1 MDRKNLIQIILLIFL
16 IFITYSIFNNYYKKN
31 NTSFKSSKKIELQDA
46 DKIPSSDSKNI
57 IENIKYTSN
66 NNNGDIFEI
75 FAEYGEPSIEISDLM
90 FLTNVKAN
98 IIFKNKSNI
107 ELTSDYA
114 NFNTKTFE
122 TTFMDN
128 VLILREDETI
138 IGESLYLV
146 FDQTDE
152 ELKKKSTVDQN
163 LIRISNNVI
172 VKKPGYIVK
181 ADILEIDLLTKN
193 VKVFMKNKDDKVE
206 TISKLN

>member
-46 DKIPSSDSKNI
+46 DKIPSSDNKNI

-107 ELTSDYA
+107 KLTSDYA

-138 IGESLYLV
+138 LGESLYLV

>member
-1 MDRKNLIQIILLIFL
+1 MDRKNLIQITLLIFL

-46 DKIPSSDSKNI
+46 DKIPSSDNKNI

-107 ELTSDYA
+107 KLTSDYA

-138 IGESLYLV
+138 LGESLYLV

>member
-1 MDRKNLIQIILLIFL
+1 MDRKNLIQITLLIFL

-46 DKIPSSDSKNI
+46 DKIQSSDNKNI

-107 ELTSDYA
+107 KLTSDYA

-138 IGESLYLV
+138 LGESLYLV

-172 VKKPGYIVK
+172 VKKPGYILK

>member
-46 DKIPSSDSKNI
+46 DKIPSSDNKNI

-138 IGESLYLV
+138 LGESLYLV

-172 VKKPGYIVK
+172 VKKPGYILK